1 MFTLIGIG
9 ILGVELTSQVIVQR
23 CFKRKR
29 LLANGIA
36 TSGTGFGILCMGPT
50 IHWLICFY
58 GLHGTFLILCGIC
71 LNGIAFGLIIPSNE
85 ELRNLQQ
92 NEEYS
97 EIGNKNDTQ
106 STVEDYK
113 ELSDM
118 AKNEKQPLLNG
129 KLETLADEKEST
141 HLDQDTNTSTRGNGY
156 FRILTNIYF
165 ILFCVGATLFHVT
178 LKAVISEYENLQKLN
193 GPLVDISFFL

>member
-1 MFTLIGIG
+1 MSSAWSGFKHCIFTLIGIG

-23 CFKRKR
+23 CFNRKR

-50 IHWLICFY
+50 IHWLISFY

-85 ELRNLQQ
+85 ELGNLQQ
-92 NEEYS
+92 NCEKYEV
-97 EIGNKNDTQ
+97 GNKEDDTQ
-106 STVEDYK
+106 SIIEDYK

-129 KLETLADEKEST
+129 KSETIIDQIESI
-141 HLDQDTNTSTRGNGY
+141 HLDQDTNASTRGNGY
-156 FRILTNIYF
+156 MRILTNVYF
-165 ILFCVGATLFHVT
+165 ILFCGGATLFHVT
-178 LKAVISEYENLQKLN
+178 LKAVISKY
-193 GPLVDISFFL
+193 

>member
-23 CFKRKR
+23 CFNRKR

-36 TSGTGFGILCMGPT
+36 TSGTGFGILCMGPM
-50 IHWLICFY
+50 IHWLISFY

-92 NEEYS
+92 NEEKY
-97 EIGNKNDTQ
+97 EVGNKDDTQ
-106 STVEDYK
+106 SIVEDCK
-113 ELSDM
+113 ELSDV

-129 KLETLADEKEST
+129 KSETMIDKMEST
-141 HLDQDTNTSTRGNGY
+141 HLDQDTNASSRGNGY
-156 FRILTNIYF
+156 MRILTNVYF
-165 ILFCVGATLFHVT
+165 ILFCIGATLFHVT
-178 LKAVISEYENLQKLN
+178 LKAVISKY
-193 GPLVDISFFL
+193 